1 MQVAIANS
9 NMSFIVFNS
18 GIYVG
23 LLPYWTFRIQTVCR
37 DRSVASSGS
46 SAAEVAPLDQR
57 GQQGQRVAEADNL
70 VLVPVSRKCHHFP
83 LGQGNW
89 HLIALHFTLFTA
101 PLPRYLED
109 FPPSVPYQMWKAALN
124 RDKHNN
130 ESCTS
135 DTVYAFTVKPVNWS
149 P

>member
-18 GIYVG
+18 G
-23 LLPYWTFRIQTVCR
+23 LLPDCTFRIQTVCR

-83 LGQGNW
+83 LGQGN
-89 HLIALHFTLFTA
+89 
-101 PLPRYLED
+101 
-109 FPPSVPYQMWKAALN
+109 
-124 RDKHNN
+124 
-130 ESCTS
+130 
-135 DTVYAFTVKPVNWS
+135 
-149 P
+149 